1 MNPLRVDKFY
11 AALMKA
17 IKESFAALKTKY
29 AGQRIYG
36 YALVVG
42 DLMQYAMAAAHTE
55 EALDNVAEKY
65 VKQHGYKAKKGDPH
79 PLLRDLL
86 RYSVDDGWHH
96 QTDPDPF
103 EPANAML
110 EECGDPYGPFYED
123 GGTRLAEELFLA
135 ALHESYSR
143 NVFGKDQSVTVM
155 LYTGDDAEKDILRW
169 VKRANPP
176 EVYERFVKEGKAGNK
191 AARLIDSGHGDDED

>member
-11 AALMKA
+11 AALMRA
-17 IKESFAALKTKY
+17 IKQSFTELRERY
-29 AGQRIYG
+29 AGQRVYG

-42 DLMQYAMAAAHTE
+42 DLMQYAMAAAHSE
-55 EALDNVAEKY
+55 EGLDRVADKY
-65 VKQHGYKAKKGDPH
+65 VTQHGYRAKKGDARQ
-79 PLLRDLL
+79 LLRDML
-86 RYSVDDGWHH
+86 RWNCDDGWVHL
-96 QTDPDPF
+96 TEPDPF
-103 EPANAML
+103 LPANALL

-143 NVFGKDQSVTVM
+143 GVFGKDQSVTVF
-155 LYTGDDAEKDILRW
+155 LYTGDSAEKDVRRW

-176 EVYERFVKEGKAGNK
+176 AVYERFLRECKAGNR
-191 AARLIDSGHGDDED
+191 ADALVTSGRDA

>member
-1 MNPLRVDKFY
+1 MNPLKVDKFY

-17 IKESFAALKTKY
+17 IKESFAELRRKY
-29 AGQRIYG
+29 EGQHIYG

-55 EALDNVAEKY
+55 EGLDAVARRY
-65 VKQHGYKAKKGDPH
+65 AKQGYRAKKGDPH
-79 PLLRDLL
+79 PLLRDTL
-86 RYSVDDGWHH
+86 RWSVDDGWAH

-110 EECGDPYGPFYED
+110 EGCGDPYGPFYED

-135 ALHESYSR
+135 ALHESYAR
-143 NVFGKDQSVTVM
+143 GVFGKDQSVAVT
-155 LYTGDDAEKDILRW
+155 LYTGDDADKDLRRW

-176 EVYERFVKEGKAGNK
+176 EVYERWVREQRAASRAAG
-191 AARLIDSGHGDDED
+191 LIDTDD